1 MRSRPPSLREC
12 FKFPLSTAA
21 ARRDV
26 LIGGSLLLL
35 LFVGWILNLGHRL
48 DVVYRVY
55 HDKPPYFRGFAPLR
69 ETFRRG
75 LRAFAAIA
83 LYLSPAVL
91 LAGVTFILQTK
102 VRAPLAWLTGAL
114 ALACFVVAVYALPG
128 GMTYNAAFND
138 LSYLY
143 RPDKALRRALD
154 GGTAYLRAWAIAL
167 AAISLTPLGALA
179 LGVGF
184 FYSSVW
190 AWSVVGYAFSRA
202 LVFQVEPLPSPSH
215 QAAEQ
220 LKRHG
225 E

>member
-1 MRSRPPSLREC
+1 M
-12 FKFPLSTAA
+12 
-21 ARRDV
+21 
-26 LIGGSLLLL
+26 
-35 LFVGWILNLGHRL
+35 
-48 DVVYRVY
+48 VYRVY

-69 ETFRRG
+69 NTFRRG

-83 LYLSPAVL
+83 LYLAPAVL
-91 LAGVTFILQTK
+91 LTGVPFTLQTK
-102 VRAPLAWLTGAL
+102 VCSSLAWPTGAL
-114 ALACFVVAVYALPG
+114 ALACFVVAAYALPG

-138 LSYLY
+138 RSYLY

-154 GGTAYLRAWAIAL
+154 GGTAYLRAWAMAL

-190 AWSVVGYAFSRA
+190 AWSVVGYAFSGA
-202 LVFQVEPLPSPSH
+202 LVFQAGQLPNPSH

-225 E
+225 A

>member
-1 MRSRPPSLREC
+1 MRRPLPSLREC
-12 FKFPLSTAA
+12 FKFPLSTAEA
-21 ARRDV
+21 QRDV
-26 LIGGSLLLL
+26 LNGGSLLFL
-35 LFVGWILNLGHRL
+35 LFIGWIINLGHRL

-55 HDKPPYFRGFAPLR
+55 HDEPPYFRGFAPWGH
-69 ETFRRG
+69 TFRRG
-75 LRAFAAIA
+75 LFAFAAIA

-91 LAGVTFILQTK
+91 LSGATAALLQ
-102 VRAPLAWLTGAL
+102 VRSPLAWLTGSL
-114 ALACFVVAVYALPG
+114 ALASFLVAIYALPG

-154 GGTAYLRAWAIAL
+154 GGAAYLRAWAIAI
-167 AAISLTPLGALA
+167 AAISLTPLGFLA

-202 LVFQVEPLPSPSH
+202 LVFQATQLPNQSH
-215 QAAEQ
+215 QAVVQ
-220 LKRHG
+220 LGLHS